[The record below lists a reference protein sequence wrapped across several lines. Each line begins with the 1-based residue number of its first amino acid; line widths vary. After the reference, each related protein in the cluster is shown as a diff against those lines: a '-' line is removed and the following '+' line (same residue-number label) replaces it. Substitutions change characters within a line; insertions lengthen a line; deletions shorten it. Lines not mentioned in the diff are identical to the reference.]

1 MTGGTAM
8 ELEKK
13 TLESIGQYVKKNLGT
28 WLAEAE
34 YGPPGGVLLERLI
47 RLEEELKAQR
57 GIMGA
62 RFDAV
67 DKRFE
72 DILRVMDTRFEAV
85 DKRFEAVD
93 KRFESVDK
101 RFNDLIHHMDKRF
114 STMQWVMGLGF
125 TLLAGLLAV
134 FNFF

>member
-1 MTGGTAM
+1 MSGEAAM

-13 TLESIGQYVKKNLGT
+13 TLESIGNYVKKNLGT

-34 YGPPGGVLLERLI
+34 YGPPGCVLLERLI

-57 GIMGA
+57 QIMEA

-67 DKRFE
+67 DKRIE
-72 DILRVMDTRFEAV
+72 DLIHYM

-93 KRFESVDK
+93 KRFS
-101 RFNDLIHHMDKRF
+101 NI
-114 STMQWVMGLGF
+114 QWVMGLGF
-125 TLLAGLLAV
+125 TLMAGLMAV